1 MAIKRYFA
9 TADNTITNAFKQNLR
24 QRGTGSNMGEA
35 DVLEVF
41 SIYGQTLAT
50 GSESGR
56 PSQELSRVLVKFPVS
71 GTAAGEIKGDRTAG
85 VIPKSGSVN
94 FYLRM
99 FNAKHASTLPRDASY
114 TIQAVSQSWVEG
126 TGLDME
132 EYKDFGE
139 SNWMQRAKGAD
150 WGKNGG
156 DYWSGSYAPGYT
168 FPTYT
173 VTQEVGPED
182 IELDITSMVEE
193 WIKGTQENFGLG
205 VRLITTQ
212 EAYFSPSTGAD
223 LNNGVL
229 KNTSGAKKS
238 YFTKKFFARGSQFFF
253 KRPMIEARWDSSTKD
268 NRGNCKFSSSLAP
281 SADNL
286 NTLYLYNFIDGQ
298 LKDIPVI
305 GTTGQY
311 VTESLCITDCCPVDP
326 IEEGYECV
334 YSPGSQ
340 IGTCVPCLGPTCP
353 FTTTQALIN
362 GYQSALAWCQD
373 VCQEPLPEGFM
384 CEIAG
389 QPCTPC
395 PNPVAGG
402 PCYPTAKE
410 CLDNCVIINENPCPP
425 LDLNSP
431 YYGLGHNNFC
441 SSDWCIPTWN
451 HQDCQCCEFT
461 PILSTEARYCGTQE
475 EVAVKISE
483 YTGTE
488 LKAVIADMVRAVDVV
503 SGQITRTGQEYTKT
517 NCNECGG
524 TYEKYGTCSLHG
536 CLSISKYK
544 KD

>member
-150 WGKNGG
+150 WGKDGG
-156 DYWSGSYAPGYT
+156 EYWSGSYAPGYT

-193 WIKGTQENFGLG
+193 WVKGTQENFGLG

-305 GTTGQY
+305 GTTGSIYVQIYSGSAGNEEPAGPNLQLAIGGGVIAAQRFY
-311 VTESLCITDCCPVDP
+311 VTGGHHDTGIYTASFALTSSAAMTLNTIFDVWSSGSATNVHYFTGSAKISKRISSEINIT
-326 IEEGYECV
+326 
-334 YSPGSQ
+334 
-340 IGTCVPCLGPTCP
+340 
-353 FTTTQALIN
+353 
-362 GYQSALAWCQD
+362 
-373 VCQEPLPEGFM
+373 PEYATN
-384 CEIAG
+384 ISNLKA
-389 QPCTPC
+389 
-395 PNPVAGG
+395 A
-402 PCYPTAKE
+402 YK
-410 CLDNCVIINENPCPP
+410 
-425 LDLNSP
+425 
-431 YYGLGHNNFC
+431 
-441 SSDWCIPTWN
+441 
-451 HQDCQCCEFT
+451 
-461 PILSTEARYCGTQE
+461 STEIPKLRLYTRSKNWNPNIYSKATSVVQNEIIENAYYAVHRLYDNTEAISYGTG
-475 EVAVKISE
+475 SSNLD
-483 YTGTE
+483 YTRMSY
-488 LKAVIADMVRAVDVV
+488 DV
-503 SGQITRTGQEYTKT
+503 SGNYFDLDMSLLKPDAMYGISLAYYVNGEYHEQPDTFRFRL
-517 NCNECGG
+517 
-524 TYEKYGTCSLHG
+524 EK
-536 CLSISKYK
+536 
-544 KD
+544 